1 MDEKFKPSI
10 NAEFLVSGDD
20 QKNIEEQM
28 MKKNIGDIER
38 IVRVVVGAIIISLA
52 FWGLKTPWAYL
63 GIIPI
68 ATGLSGWC
76 PPYAMLGISTCKVK

>member
-1 MDEKFKPSI
+1 
-10 NAEFLVSGDD
+10 
-20 QKNIEEQM
+20 
-28 MKKNIGDIER
+28 MKRNIGGIER

-68 ATGLSGWC
+68 VTIFKKTLSGTINALNTQ
-76 PPYAMLGISTCKVK
+76 PY